1 MRIRHQLT
9 YAAPADEVHRML
21 TDPAFR
27 ERVCEALD
35 TLNHDVTVDAGQDA
49 GSAATV
55 RIDMAQRV
63 RGVPAFAR
71 KVVGEQTRV
80 VQTETWTDAR
90 HARLRLEIP
99 GKPGH
104 VEGDIVLEDAG
115 ADSSGTVETFTGEVT
130 VSVPLVGGKLETVVS
145 GLFTAGM
152 DTERE
157 VGTAWLAGE
166 RA

>member
-9 YAAPADEVHRML
+9 YAAPPDEVHRML

-35 TLNHDVTVDAGQDA
+35 TLDHDVTVREA
-49 GSAATV
+49 GSGATV

-63 RGVPAFAR
+63 RGVPGFAR

-104 VEGDIVLEDAG
+104 VEGDIVLEG
-115 ADSSGTVETFTGEVT
+115 GPGSSGTVETFTGEVT
-130 VSVPLVGGKLETVVS
+130 VSVPLVGGKLESVVS
-145 GLFTAGM
+145 GLFVAGM

>member
-9 YAAPADEVHRML
+9 YASPADEVHRML
-21 TDPAFR
+21 TEPAFR

-35 TLNHDVTVDAGQDA
+35 TLSHDVAVQQGDSGV
-49 GSAATV
+49 TV
-55 RIDMAQRV
+55 RIDMTQRV
-63 RGVPAFAR
+63 RGVPGFAR

-80 VQTETWTDAR
+80 VQTETWTGDR

-104 VEGDIVLEDAG
+104 VAGDIVLEDA
-115 ADSSGTVETFTGEVT
+115 ADGTGTVETFTGEVSVT
-130 VSVPLVGGKLETVVS
+130 VPLVGGKLESVVS
-145 GLFTAGM
+145 GLFVAGM

>member
-1 MRIRHQLT
+1 
-9 YAAPADEVHRML
+9 ML

-35 TLNHDVTVDAGQDA
+35 TLSHDVSVQQA
-49 GSAATV
+49 GSGATV

-63 RGVPAFAR
+63 RGVPGFAR

-80 VQTETWTDAR
+80 VQTESWTVAR

-115 ADSSGTVETFTGEVT
+115 SGGTMETFTGEVT
-130 VSVPLVGGKLETVVS
+130 VNVPLVGGKLESVVS
-145 GLFTAGM
+145 GLFVAGM
-152 DTERE
+152 DAERE